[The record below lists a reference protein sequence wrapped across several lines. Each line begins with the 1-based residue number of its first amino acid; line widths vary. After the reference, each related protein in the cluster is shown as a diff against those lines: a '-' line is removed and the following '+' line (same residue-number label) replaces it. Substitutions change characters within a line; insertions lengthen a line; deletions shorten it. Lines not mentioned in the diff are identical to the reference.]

1 MEAYGSRTDLQRP
14 ATGGHHKVAM
24 VELFF
29 DLVFVFAIT
38 QLAHALLADVSIA
51 NAVRIGLLLL
61 AVWWA
66 WIYTSWVTNWLD
78 PETTPVRMMLF
89 GLMILG
95 LFMSA
100 ATPRAYSDRGLAF
113 ALAFVAIQV
122 GRSMF
127 ACWALRHHSE
137 GNYRNFA
144 RISTWLTVSGAF
156 WICGAFLHGDARLII
171 WSVAL
176 AIEYAGPASG
186 FWTPHLGRSSTA
198 DWNVEPAHMAE
209 RCGLFVIIA
218 LGESILVSGATFAS
232 VEWKATT
239 VLAFLIVIVSTI
251 AMWWIYFN
259 IGAEEAVERFSNSDD
274 RGGMARLGYTYLHLP
289 IIAGIVVVAVSDEL
303 VLAHPYGPTD
313 TRTAATLIG
322 GPMLFILGNLLFKR
336 ATAGRWPLSHIIGIA
351 LLFLLVPLTAWLWP
365 LGVGALSAAV
375 LVLVATWE
383 TFSLQS
389 DHPASRM
396 NEGEA

>member
-1 MEAYGSRTDLQRP
+1 MENYGSKPDLRRP
-14 ATGGHHKVAM
+14 TTGGHHKVAM

-51 NAVRIGLLLL
+51 NAVKIGLLLL

-78 PETTPVRMMLF
+78 PEKIPVRVMLF
-89 GLMILG
+89 GLMISG

-100 ATPRAYSDRGLAF
+100 AIPRAFSDRGLAF

-122 GRSMF
+122 GRSLF
-127 ACWALRHHSE
+127 ACWALHHHSE
-137 GNYRNFA
+137 GNFRNFA
-144 RISTWLTVSGAF
+144 RITIWLGVSGLF
-156 WICGAFLHGDARLII
+156 WICGALLDGNARLML
-171 WSVAL
+171 WVMAL
-176 AIEYAGPASG
+176 AIEYAGPAAG

-232 VEWKATT
+232 AEWKATT
-239 VLAFLIVIVSTI
+239 ILAFMTVIVGTI

-259 IGAEEAVERFSNSDD
+259 IGAEEAVERFSSSDD
-274 RGGMARLGYTYLHLP
+274 PGGMARLGYTYLHLP
-289 IIAGIVVVAVSDEL
+289 IIAGIVIVAVSDEL

-313 TRTAATLIG
+313 AKTAATLIG
-322 GPMLFILGNLLFKR
+322 GPILFIFGNLLFKR
-336 ATAGRWPLSHIIGIA
+336 ATAGRWAQFGLD
-351 LLFLLVPLTAWLWP
+351 
-365 LGVGALSAAV
+365 VG
-375 LVLVATWE
+375 
-383 TFSLQS
+383 
-389 DHPASRM
+389 R
-396 NEGEA
+396 

>member
-1 MEAYGSRTDLQRP
+1 MEVYGSKPDLQRP

-51 NAVRIGLLLL
+51 NAVRIGFLLL

-78 PETTPVRMMLF
+78 PEKIPVRMMLF
-89 GLMILG
+89 GLMISG

-100 ATPRAYSDRGLAF
+100 AIPRAFTDRGLAF

-122 GRSMF
+122 GRSLF

-137 GNYRNFA
+137 GNFRNFA
-144 RISTWLTVSGAF
+144 RITTWLAASGLV
-156 WICGAFLHGDARLII
+156 WICGALLDGNARLLL
-171 WSVAL
+171 WGVAL
-176 AIEYAGPASG
+176 AIEYAGPAAG

-218 LGESILVSGATFAS
+218 LGESVLVSGATFAS
-232 VEWKATT
+232 AEWKATT
-239 VLAFLIVIVSTI
+239 ILAFLTVIVGTI

-259 IGAEEAVERFSNSDD
+259 IGAEEAVERFSSSDD
-274 RGGMARLGYTYLHLP
+274 PGRMARLSYTYLHLP
-289 IIAGIVVVAVSDEL
+289 IIAGIVLVAVSDEL

-313 TRTAATLIG
+313 TKTAATLIG
-322 GPMLFILGNLLFKR
+322 GPILFILRQPLFQAR
-336 ATAGRWPLSHIIGIA
+336 DRWPLAVVPHGRHRSPRAAQSNDCMALAPRRGRIGIGSHG
-351 LLFLLVPLTAWLWP
+351 PRRD
-365 LGVGALSAAV
+365 VGDTLAAV
-375 LVLVATWE
+375 
-383 TFSLQS
+383 
-389 DHPASRM
+389 
-396 NEGEA
+396 